1 MEVMEVRLKC
11 AENQCV
17 AIVKNV
23 KKCKKVKTD
32 LIPFCEKCS

>member
-1 MEVMEVRLKC
+1 MMLFVKC

-17 AIVKNV
+17 AIVKKV